1 MADIQDWVS
10 PTGSP
15 THYQRPFDHLEKYE
29 YYMSTM
35 NPTISQ
41 RAVVVGVSLSSSSP
55 FSSLSLKAAWRSL
68 RYAHPILGCKIIPTG
83 FDFNVKSSTEID
95 EWVESTVKTIHPQE
109 SKEGEGEGGQ
119 GQESQKSIK
128 LLSSNPPHPETA
140 ELYYSPSTNE
150 LFIQIRHEIIDGI
163 GSLMLLNNFLTSL
176 FSPPTQSSTRT
187 DSPSLLSP
195 STFKIT
201 GTKPASPEIVQKNAS
216 LVQAYFASPPIS
228 LSSNP
233 SPTLPYES
241 HRYDYT
247 FTSSQSSLLLKTCK
261 SHEITITHAV
271 TASTAF
277 SILKLTNQTSG
288 VFSTTLPISLRDTLP
303 APYNTP
309 VYAALFCITTPL
321 PVMPITPETTLISL
335 SKDVKREF
343 DDWKNDKDNIRYHEP
358 QLQMFEEAVKAGL
371 SPSNSA
377 GKATVVVSSLGIVEK
392 YLTVA
397 SNHWG
402 EDSNVQGGGGGE
414 SGGRVKDFW
423 MGQVQGNTKIIV
435 FLYTFAGKI
444 RLAAC
449 YNRRFHEDKDVQEL
463 IRVIVETLYEG
474 LGIDGNTP

>member
-392 YLTVA
+392 
-397 SNHWG
+397 
-402 EDSNVQGGGGGE
+402 
-414 SGGRVKDFW
+414 
-423 MGQVQGNTKIIV
+423 
-435 FLYTFAGKI
+435 
-444 RLAAC
+444 
-449 YNRRFHEDKDVQEL
+449 RFHEDKDVQEL